1 METASSRPMLIVED
15 AVIELQ
21 RLSSLCS
28 VIIWMSDENG
38 HPEINAMGDTVEV
51 LRNGLNAQ
59 IKTLDTIQW

>member
-1 METASSRPMLIVED
+1 METTSNSPMLIVED
-15 AVIELQ
+15 VVIELQ

-28 VIIWMSDENG
+28 IIIWMSDENG

>member
-1 METASSRPMLIVED
+1 METISSEPMLIVED

-28 VIIWMSDENG
+28 VITWIGDDNNT
-38 HPEINAMGDTVEV
+38 PEITAIGDTVELV
-51 LRNGLNAQ
+51 RRGLNAQ

>member
-1 METASSRPMLIVED
+1 METTSNSPMLIVED
-15 AVIELQ
+15 VVIELQ

-59 IKTLDTIQW
+59 IKTLDAIQW

>member
-1 METASSRPMLIVED
+1 METTSNSPMLIVED
-15 AVIELQ
+15 VVIELQ

-51 LRNGLNAQ
+51 PRNSLNAQ
-59 IKTLDTIQW
+59 IKTLDAIQW

>member
-1 METASSRPMLIVED
+1 METTSNSPMLIVED
-15 AVIELQ
+15 VVIELQ

-51 LRNGLNAQ
+51 LRNSLNAQ
-59 IKTLDTIQW
+59 IKTLDAIQW

>member
-1 METASSRPMLIVED
+1 METTSNSPMLIVED
-15 AVIELQ
+15 VVIELQ

-28 VIIWMSDENG
+28 IIIWMSDENG

-51 LRNGLNAQ
+51 LRNSLNAQ

>member
-1 METASSRPMLIVED
+1 METTSNSPMLIVED
-15 AVIELQ
+15 VVIGLQ

-51 LRNGLNAQ
+51 LRNSLNAQ
-59 IKTLDTIQW
+59 IKTLDAIQW

>member
-1 METASSRPMLIVED
+1 METTSNSPMLIVED
-15 AVIELQ
+15 VVIELQ

-28 VIIWMSDENG
+28 VIIWMSDEND

-59 IKTLDTIQW
+59 IKTLDAIQW